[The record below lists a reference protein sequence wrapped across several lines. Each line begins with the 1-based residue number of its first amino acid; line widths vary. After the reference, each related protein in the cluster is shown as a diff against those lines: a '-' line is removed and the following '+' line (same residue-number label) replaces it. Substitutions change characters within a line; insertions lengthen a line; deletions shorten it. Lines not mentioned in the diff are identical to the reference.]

1 MGNALEEKKKAKH
14 APKFACSSP
23 PRSRNLDLG
32 FMACWA
38 GGLVAHHMG
47 GFKKEKKG
55 GKSLL
60 TPLQRILETTR
71 P

>member
-1 MGNALEEKKKAKH
+1 VRKKEEAKH
-14 APKFACSSP
+14 APKFSFSGP
-23 PRSRNLDLG
+23 LRPRNLDVG